1 MQDLLGNFWEP
12 LGRTHSLPANVLS
25 SGLIVGGWGYFLYQ
39 GVIDPLGGI
48 NSLWPLFGIANQML
62 AAMALSFA
70 CVALVRLRKERW
82 LWITLLPTT
91 WLVVC
96 TLSAGWLKLFSEN
109 TKIGFLAHARQFR
122 AALADGQLLAP
133 AKSLADMER
142 IVRNDMVNAGLT
154 VVLML
159 LVVSLVLL
167 GARAALRHYRSRDS
181 LPEVP
186 LAA

>member
-1 MQDLLGNFWEP
+1 
-12 LGRTHSLPANVLS
+12 
-25 SGLIVGGWGYFLYQ
+25 
-39 GVIDPLGGI
+39 
-48 NSLWPLFGIANQML
+48 ML

-70 CVALVRLRKERW
+70 CVALVRMRKQRW
-82 LWITLLPTT
+82 LWITLLPTS
-91 WLVVC
+91 WLVIC

-109 TKIGFLAHARQFR
+109 TKIGFLSHARQFR

-142 IVRNDMVNAGLT
+142 IVRNDMVNAALT
-154 VVLML
+154 AVLMG
-159 LVVSLVLL
+159 LVIALVLL
-167 GARAALRHYRSRDS
+167 GARAALRHHRSSDP